1 MCKCVLFSFCLGFFL
16 VGESGEQK
24 VLEKKRKDSKE
35 VRLSLTERG
44 KEKRRAV
51 ERGRRGFDE
60 QTFREN
66 HLL

>member
-16 VGESGEQK
+16 VGESSEQK

-51 ERGRRGFDE
+51 ERG
-60 QTFREN
+60 
-66 HLL
+66 